1 MTFALSH
8 SNQVLTD
15 QLMLRLKQLG
25 VKEYI
30 LCPASRNSPLVDA
43 ILTDETLPYYTWPE
57 ERSAAFFAVGRARAL
72 KAPVAIVVT
81 SGTAVGELL
90 PACMEAFYASVPL
103 LLITADRPRRF
114 EGTGAPQSAEQIGIF
129 SYYAKTAWDIGGEQ
143 DVPPLEWDGN
153 GPAHLNVRYEDPHR
167 GKAPETE
174 SSLPFATP
182 EQFLEACCFPLV
194 LVGALEESD
203 REATVDFLVR
213 LGAPVYVEGHSGLRE
228 DKRLQDVRICRADG
242 IWKIAATHGYPI
254 DGILRIGG
262 IPTIR
267 VWRDLDDDRNTL
279 PVFSISRHPFKGNPH
294 SALLLGSISK
304 HLGDIA
310 IPEKC
315 YAFEE
320 WQKQDNL
327 YQVKL
332 QTILKDFPTAEAS
345 LVHALSELIP
355 AGSLVYLGNS
365 LPIREWDLA
374 ASKEDRRVAVWSS
387 RGVNGIDG
395 QISTFLGLAQHERG
409 NWAIIGDLTML
420 YDMVG
425 PWILDQLKNIKANI
439 VVINNGGGRIFAR
452 MYARPEFQNLHQ
464 TGFKGLAEMWGMPYE
479 RWETIPEKL
488 NGEYGKLIE
497 VIPNET
503 ASQAFWNAWS
513 NC

>member
-1 MTFALSH
+1 MIPTTRS
-8 SNQVLTD
+8 SNQTLTD
-15 QLMLRLKQLG
+15 QLMLRLHQLG

-30 LCPASRNSPLVDA
+30 LCPSTRNSPIVEAVLADGSV
-43 ILTDETLPYYTWPE
+43 PYYTWPE

-114 EGTGAPQSAEQIGIF
+114 EGIGAPQSAEQIGIF
-129 SYYAKTAWDIGGEQ
+129 SHYAKTAWDVCGEQ
-143 DVPPLEWDGN
+143 DVPPLEWDGS
-153 GPAHLNVRYEDPHR
+153 GPAHLNVRYEDPHK

-174 SSLPFATP
+174 SSLPCATA
-182 EQFLEACCFPLV
+182 EEFLEACSFPLV
-194 LVGALEESD
+194 VVGALEENEC
-203 REATVDFLVR
+203 EAVVDFLVR
-213 LGAPVYVEGHSGLRE
+213 LGAPVYLEGHSGLRE
-228 DKRLQDVRICRADG
+228 DKRLQDVQICSADG
-242 IWKIAATHGYPI
+242 IWKKAETNGYPI

-267 VWRDLDDDRNTL
+267 IWRDLDDDRNTL

-294 SALLLGSISK
+294 SGLLQGSIFQLIGK
-304 HLGDIA
+304 IV
-310 IPEKC
+310 IPEKR

-320 WQKQDNL
+320 WQKHDILHQA
-327 YQVKL
+327 KL
-332 QTILKDFPTAEAS
+332 QALFQEFPTAEAS
-345 LVHALSELIP
+345 LVHALSEVIP

-374 ASKEDRRVAVWSS
+374 ASKADRRIAVWSS

-395 QISTFLGLAQHERG
+395 QISTFLGLAQPDKE
-409 NWAIIGDLTML
+409 NWAIIGDLTLL
-420 YDMVG
+420 YDLVG

-452 MYARPEFQNLHQ
+452 MFARPEFQNLHH

-479 RWETIPEKL
+479 RWESIPEKL
-488 NGEYGKLIE
+488 SEGHGKLIE
-497 VIPNET
+497 IIPDET
-503 ASQAFWNAWS
+503 ASQAFWNTL
-513 NC
+513 NKC